1 MTNVNYDYI
10 ENYIRSLIVD
20 KDEKLKKLREY
31 AKDNH
36 VPIVEEETESLI
48 KFLISTKKPKSVLE
62 LGTAIGYS
70 AISFTK
76 SSPFIEKYI
85 SVEIKEEMYKIAMEN
100 IKDFSLEDKI
110 KVFLEDAYVFLNKT
124 RDSFDLIFIDA
135 AKGQY
140 ENYFA
145 EAINHLNKD
154 GLIICDNVLFK
165 GMIANDDLVI
175 RRKITIVRR
184 LREFLE
190 KIEKNDEFIS
200 SIVPIGDG
208 LLLVR
213 RANV

>member
-85 SVEIKEEMYKIAMEN
+85 SV
-100 IKDFSLEDKI
+100 
-110 KVFLEDAYVFLNKT
+110 
-124 RDSFDLIFIDA
+124 
-135 AKGQY
+135 
-140 ENYFA
+140 
-145 EAINHLNKD
+145 
-154 GLIICDNVLFK
+154 
-165 GMIANDDLVI
+165 
-175 RRKITIVRR
+175 
-184 LREFLE
+184 
-190 KIEKNDEFIS
+190 
-200 SIVPIGDG
+200 
-208 LLLVR
+208 
-213 RANV
+213 

>member
-140 ENYFA
+140 ENYFS

-213 RANV
+213 RANG

>member
-85 SVEIKEEMYKIAMEN
+85 SVEIKEEMYKIALEN

-145 EAINHLNKD
+145 AALNDLNKD
-154 GLIICDNVLFK
+154 DLKICDNVLFK

-213 RANV
+213 RANG